1 MTMRNRK
8 NVIVAF
14 VLVAV
19 MLMAVGYAT
28 LTDTLTIIGNITT
41 DKTGAEN
48 NFAEKIYFSAAE
60 KVDAQSNSTGTANPD
75 SCGFSGND
83 ATYAVHSIA
92 VKDEYVTFKFTITND
107 TNVPVYIQVN
117 PTKTGGSANP
127 SNSNATFF
135 KVDYTYENDDRVIAS
150 GSTMDVYVK
159 VTAIAPITE
168 VKTATMG
175 IELVATT
182 DVPTP

>member
-28 LTDTLTIIGNITT
+28 LTDTLTIIGNVTT

-60 KVDAQSNSTGTANPD
+60 KVEAQSHSTGTSNPD
-75 SCGFSGND
+75 TCSFSGND

-92 VKDEYVTFKFTITND
+92 VKDEYVTYKFTIKND
-107 TNVPVYIQVN
+107 SNVPVYIQVN
-117 PTKTGGSANP
+117 STKTGGSANP
-127 SNSNATFF
+127 SNSNSTHFS
-135 KVDYTYENDDRVIAS
+135 VEYTYANTDRVIPSA
-150 GSTMDVYVK
+150 STMDVYVK
-159 VTAIAPITE
+159 VTAVAPITE
-168 VKTATMG
+168 VQTATMG
-175 IELVATT
+175 IELIATT
-182 DVPTP
+182 DIP